1 MGLYRGTYYYSSG
14 CTGSARPGAKA
25 LMSWYLGAYKDRG
38 AANLGIYVC
47 KRLGS
52 GYSIHAEGRAGDL
65 GTAPYGG
72 VDSTWGWAL
81 ANALR
86 ANSQELGVQLII
98 LGRQV
103 WSCKYPNAGWRT
115 YSGEY
120 HGHAHVELTPDA
132 AKGLTVD
139 RIQSV
144 LGGASAGGGDD
155 VIGLKRGD
163 EGEAVK
169 GLQASLRYAGFD
181 PGDVDGVYGPK
192 TSAQVLAMRKS
203 EGSTVTTGDSFG
215 GWAYAQLQ
223 RSLAKEYG
231 GGEPGPRGP
240 EGPRGDRGPAGPAG
254 PKGDPGPAGPPGKT
268 PTKIAISGDVVASE

>member
-1 MGLYRGTYYYSSG
+1 MGIYRGTYYYSSG

-86 ANSQELGVQLII
+86 ANSRELGVQLII
-98 LGRQV
+98 LGRKV
-103 WSCKYPNAGWRT
+103 WSCKYPDSGWRK
-115 YSGEY
+115 YGGEY

-132 AKGLTVD
+132 AKGLTVAK
-139 RIQSV
+139 IQSRI
-144 LGGASAGGGDD
+144 GGAGTGGGDD
-155 VIGLKRGD
+155 VIGLSRGD
-163 EGEAVK
+163 EGEQVK
-169 GLQASLRYAGFD
+169 GLQATLRYAGFD
-181 PGDVDGVYGPK
+181 PGEVDGVYGPK
-192 TSAQVLAMRKS
+192 TAAQVLAMRKS
-203 EGSTVTTGDSFG
+203 QGSTVGDGDNFT
-215 GWAYAQLQ
+215 GWAYGQLLMAM
-223 RSLAKEYG
+223 SKAHGG

-240 EGPRGDRGPAGPAG
+240 EGPAGKDG
-254 PKGDPGPAGPPGKT
+254 RDGKDGRT
-268 PTKIAISGDVVASE
+268 PTRIAISGDVIASE

>member
-1 MGLYRGTYYYSSG
+1 MGLYRGTYYSASG

-25 LMSWYLGAYKDRG
+25 LMSWYLGAYGNRG

-98 LGRQV
+98 LGRKV
-103 WSCKYPNAGWRT
+103 WSCRYPTSGWRD
-115 YSGEY
+115 YGGEY

-139 RIQSV
+139 KIESV
-144 LGGASAGGGDD
+144 LGGAGTGGGIFMFPVEGDSGYT
-155 VIGLKRGD
+155 VEFWQRVLKRTGEELPKYGTDGGFGD
-163 EGEAVK
+163 ETTAAVNSSRK
-169 GLQASLRYAGFD
+169 KLGWD
-181 PGDVDGVYGPK
+181 PVNPGKITAAHGDRLL
-192 TSAQVLAMRKS
+192 LA
-203 EGSTVTTGDSFG
+203 
-215 GWAYAQLQ
+215 A
-223 RSLAKEYG
+223 YG
-231 GGEPGPRGP
+231 G
-240 EGPRGDRGPAGPAG
+240 GDRGPAGPAG
-254 PKGDPGPAGPPGKT
+254 PKGDRGPAGPKGDPGPAGPRGPAGKT
-268 PTKIAISGDVVASE
+268 PTRIAISGDVVASE